1 MSKQVYKLRSRG
13 VSNLHAHLV
22 MTTKYRYKVIT
33 EPMLTYLK
41 LVMEELCEKWQCEY
55 TEGNGEPDHFHLIFR
70 YYPQLQLSKLIDNL
84 KSVSSRR
91 MNQNYDEYLRTIYP
105 PTINPKTGKEV
116 RVFWNESYAINSV
129 GGAKLDVLIKY
140 VQTQPRELIEQ
151 VTCDNRD

>member
-1 MSKQVYKLRSRG
+1 
-13 VSNLHAHLV
+13 
-22 MTTKYRYKVIT
+22 
-33 EPMLTYLK
+33 MLTYLK
-41 LVMEELCEKWQCEY
+41 SVMEELCEKWQCEH
-55 TEGNGEPDHFHLIFR
+55 TEGNGEPDHFHLVFR

-91 MNQNYDEYLRTIYP
+91 INQEYDEYLRTIYP

-140 VQTQPRELIEQ
+140 VQNQPKELLELVTNEQ
-151 VTCDNRD
+151 GIGRLRPSDDPPYIPTLK